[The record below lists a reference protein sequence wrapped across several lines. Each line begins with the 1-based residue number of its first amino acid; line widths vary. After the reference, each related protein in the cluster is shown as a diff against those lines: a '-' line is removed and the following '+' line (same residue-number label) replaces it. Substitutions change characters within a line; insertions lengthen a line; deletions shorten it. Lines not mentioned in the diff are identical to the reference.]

1 MASRTINVLM
11 SLQDRFSAPM
21 RNINNLTRE
30 QERQLRRSE
39 NALTRYGKNGLKA
52 LGNLAKYAGT
62 ALGGSM
68 AALGAY
74 SVKVGSEFEQAM
86 SKVQA
91 ISGASGEALNALT
104 DKAKEMGATTQFSAS
119 EAAEALQYMAMA
131 GWKDQDMLNGIKGI
145 MDLAAASG
153 ESLGS
158 TSDIVTDA
166 LTAFGLTAKD
176 SGKFADVLAA
186 ASSNANTNVS
196 MMGATFKYAAPL
208 AGSLKYSVEDV
219 AVAIGLMANAGI
231 KGEQA
236 GTSLRSTFTRLID
249 PPKEA
254 AKALEGLGVSA
265 VNSDGSVKPLMETMV
280 DLRKSFSGLTDS
292 EKAEK
297 AAAIAGQEAMS
308 GFLAIINASDSDF
321 KKLTDSVNNSEG
333 AATKMATT
341 MQNNL
346 GGQLKQFDSVTEGIG
361 INIYDKFKAPLT
373 DAFKS
378 VNDALGDL
386 NTSIGSGELSN
397 SFDRMGEAMGVL
409 VKALA
414 DGLIVALPVVV
425 DMFTW
430 LMENG
435 DLVIS
440 LLAGIGAGF
449 AYFKV
454 ATLISAVT
462 GALGGAATAMAALNA
477 IMAANPIGLVAV
489 AVGALV
495 GGIVL
500 LWKNWDKVSAAMG
513 IAWEGLKK
521 FGSWIAEK
529 FMGVIGGI
537 ADKVK
542 VVVDGFKQFGS
553 KIFGGGGSEEHNA
566 LGTSYFKGGRTYVNE
581 GNRGELIN
589 LPSGSQ
595 IVPHDIAK
603 QSASGNKN
611 NITINL
617 NIAGNVIGNDDFYN
631 ECGNAISERL
641 IAALGNI

>member
-1 MASRTINVLM
+1 MASRSINVLM

-39 NALTRYGKNGLKA
+39 NALTRYGKNGVKA
-52 LGNLAKYAGT
+52 LGNLAKIAGT
-62 ALGGSM
+62 ALAGSM
-68 AALGAY
+68 AALAGY
-74 SVKVGSEFEQAM
+74 SVKVGSDFEEAM
-86 SKVQA
+86 SKVEA

-104 DKAKEMGATTQFSAS
+104 EKAKEMGATTQFSAS
-119 EAAEALQYMAMA
+119 EAAEALQYMAAA
-131 GWKDQDMLNGIKGI
+131 GWKDTDMLNGIKGI

-153 ESLGS
+153 ESLAS

-166 LTAFGLTAKD
+166 LTAFGLSAKD
-176 SGKFADVLAA
+176 SARFSDVLSA
-186 ASSNANTNVS
+186 ASAASNTNVA
-196 MMGATFKYAAPL
+196 MMGASFKYVAPI
-208 AGSLKYSVEDV
+208 AGSLKYSIEDV
-219 AVAIGLMANAGI
+219 SLAIGLMANAGI
-231 KGEQA
+231 KAEQA
-236 GTSLRSTFTRLID
+236 GTALRATFTRLVK
-249 PPKEA
+249 PPKDTAE
-254 AKALEGLGVSA
+254 ALESLGITVKNA
-265 VNSDGSVKPLMETMV
+265 DGSVKPLSETLV
-280 DLRKSFSGLTDS
+280 DLRKSFAGLTDS
-292 EKAEK
+292 QKAEK
-297 AAAIAGQEAMS
+297 AASIAGQEAMS
-308 GFLAIINASDSDF
+308 GLLAIVNASDKDF
-321 KKLTDSVNNSEG
+321 ESLAASINNSKG
-333 AATKMATT
+333 ASAEMAAV

-346 GGQLKQFDSVTEGIG
+346 QGQLKQFESASEAVGIS
-361 INIYDKFKAPLT
+361 IYDKFKAPLT

-378 VNDALGDL
+378 INTALAEL
-386 NTSIGSGELSN
+386 NKSIGSGELAT

-409 VKALA
+409 VKTLA
-414 DGLIVALPVVV
+414 DGLIVALPVAI

-430 LMENG
+430 LMNNG

-454 ATLISAVT
+454 ASVISAVT
-462 GALGGAATAMAALNA
+462 TALGGATTAMAAFNA
-477 IMAANPIGLVAV
+477 IMLANPIGVIAV

-495 GGIVL
+495 AGIVL
-500 LWKNWDKVSAAMG
+500 LWKNWDTVSKYLGVAWDKFKEFGNWLKEGFLGIVGKVG
-513 IAWEGLKK
+513 DKIKGLI
-521 FGSWIAEK
+521 S
-529 FMGVIGGI
+529 
-537 ADKVK
+537 
-542 VVVDGFKQFGS
+542 GFKNLVGI
-553 KIFGGGGSEEHNA
+553 KDTAEGGETHNA

-595 IVPHDIAK
+595 IVPHDLAK
-603 QSASGNKN
+603 QAVGGNKN

>member
-1 MASRTINVLM
+1 MASRSINVLM

-39 NALTRYGKNGLKA
+39 NALTRYGKNGVKA
-52 LGNLAKYAGT
+52 LGNLAKIAGT
-62 ALGGSM
+62 ALAGSM
-68 AALGAY
+68 AALAGY
-74 SVKVGSEFEQAM
+74 SVKVGSDFEEAM
-86 SKVQA
+86 SKVEA

-104 DKAKEMGATTQFSAS
+104 EKAKEMGATTQFSAS
-119 EAAEALQYMAMA
+119 EAAEALQYMAAA
-131 GWKDQDMLNGIKGI
+131 GWKDTDMLNGIKGI

-153 ESLGS
+153 ESLAS

-166 LTAFGLTAKD
+166 LTAFGLSAKD
-176 SGKFADVLAA
+176 SARFSDVLSA
-186 ASSNANTNVS
+186 ASAASNTNVA
-196 MMGATFKYAAPL
+196 MMGASFKYVAPI
-208 AGSLKYSVEDV
+208 AGSLKYSIEDV
-219 AVAIGLMANAGI
+219 SLAIGLMANAGI
-231 KGEQA
+231 KAEQA
-236 GTSLRSTFTRLID
+236 GTALRATFTRLVK
-249 PPKEA
+249 PPKDTAE
-254 AKALEGLGVSA
+254 ALESLGITVKNA
-265 VNSDGSVKPLMETMV
+265 DGSVKPLSETLV
-280 DLRKSFSGLTDS
+280 DLRKSFAGLTDS
-292 EKAEK
+292 QKAEK
-297 AAAIAGQEAMS
+297 AASIAGQEAMS
-308 GFLAIINASDSDF
+308 GLLAIVNASDKDF
-321 KKLTDSVNNSEG
+321 ESLAASINNSKG
-333 AATKMATT
+333 ASAEMAAV

-346 GGQLKQFDSVTEGIG
+346 QGQLKQFESASEAVGIS
-361 INIYDKFKAPLT
+361 IYDKFKAPLT

-378 VNDALGDL
+378 INTALAEL
-386 NTSIGSGELSN
+386 NKSIGSGELAT

-409 VKALA
+409 VKTLA
-414 DGLIVALPVVV
+414 DGLIVALPVAI

-430 LMENG
+430 LMNNG

-454 ATLISAVT
+454 ASVISAVT
-462 GALGGAATAMAALNA
+462 TALGGATTAMAAFNA
-477 IMAANPIGLVAV
+477 IMLANPIGVIAV

-495 GGIVL
+495 AGIVL
-500 LWKNWDKVSAAMG
+500 LWKNWDTVSRYLGVAWDKFKEFGNWLKEGFLGIVGKVG
-513 IAWEGLKK
+513 DKIKGLI
-521 FGSWIAEK
+521 S
-529 FMGVIGGI
+529 
-537 ADKVK
+537 
-542 VVVDGFKQFGS
+542 GFKNLVGI
-553 KIFGGGGSEEHNA
+553 KDTAEGGETHNA

-595 IVPHDIAK
+595 IVPHDLAK
-603 QSASGNKN
+603 QSVGGNKN

>member
-1 MASRTINVLM
+1 MASRSINVLM

-39 NALTRYGKNGLKA
+39 NALTRYGKNGVKA
-52 LGNLAKYAGT
+52 LGNLAKIAGT
-62 ALGGSM
+62 ALAGSM
-68 AALGAY
+68 AALAGY
-74 SVKVGSEFEQAM
+74 SVKVGSDFEEAM
-86 SKVQA
+86 SKVEA
-91 ISGASGEALNALT
+91 ISGASGEALKALT
-104 DKAKEMGATTQFSAS
+104 EKAKEMGATTQFSAS
-119 EAAEALQYMAMA
+119 EAAEALQYMAAA
-131 GWKDQDMLNGIKGI
+131 GWKDTDMLNGIKGI

-153 ESLGS
+153 ESLAS

-166 LTAFGLTAKD
+166 LTAFGLSAKD
-176 SGKFADVLAA
+176 SARFSDVLSA
-186 ASSNANTNVS
+186 ASAASNTNVA
-196 MMGATFKYAAPL
+196 MMGASFKYVAPI
-208 AGSLKYSVEDV
+208 AGSLKYSIEDV
-219 AVAIGLMANAGI
+219 SLAIGLMANAGI
-231 KGEQA
+231 KAEQA
-236 GTSLRSTFTRLID
+236 GTALRATFTRLVK

-254 AKALEGLGVSA
+254 AVALESLGITVKNA
-265 VNSDGSVKPLMETMV
+265 DGSVKPLSETLV
-280 DLRKSFSGLTDS
+280 DLRKSFAGLSDS
-292 EKAEK
+292 QKAEK
-297 AAAIAGQEAMS
+297 AASIAGQEAMS
-308 GFLAIINASDSDF
+308 GLLAIVNASDKDF
-321 KKLTDSVNNSEG
+321 ESLAASINNSKG
-333 AATKMATT
+333 ASAEMAAV

-346 GGQLKQFDSVTEGIG
+346 QGQLKQFGSVTEGIG
-361 INIYDKFKAPLT
+361 ISIYDKFKAPLT

-378 VNDALGDL
+378 VNVALGEL
-386 NTSIGSGELSN
+386 NTSIGSGELSA

-409 VKALA
+409 VKTLA
-414 DGLIVALPVVV
+414 DGLIVALPVAI

-430 LMENG
+430 LMNNG

-454 ATLISAVT
+454 ATVITAVQT
-462 GALGGAATAMAALNA
+462 ALGGATTAMAAFNA
-477 IMAANPIGLVAV
+477 IMLANPIGVIAV

-495 GGIVL
+495 AGIVL
-500 LWKNWDKVSAAMG
+500 LWKNWDTVSKYLGVAWDKFKEFGNWLKEGFLGIVGKVG
-513 IAWEGLKK
+513 DKIKGLI
-521 FGSWIAEK
+521 S
-529 FMGVIGGI
+529 
-537 ADKVK
+537 
-542 VVVDGFKQFGS
+542 GFKNLVGI
-553 KIFGGGGSEEHNA
+553 KDNAEGGETHNA

-603 QSASGNKN
+603 QSVGGNKN

>member
-1 MASRTINVLM
+1 MASRSINVLM

-39 NALTRYGKNGLKA
+39 NALTRYGKNGVKA
-52 LGNLAKYAGT
+52 LGNLAKIAGT
-62 ALGGSM
+62 ALAGSM
-68 AALGAY
+68 AALAGY
-74 SVKVGSEFEQAM
+74 SVKVGSDFEEAM
-86 SKVQA
+86 SKVEA

-104 DKAKEMGATTQFSAS
+104 EKAKEMGATTQFSAS
-119 EAAEALQYMAMA
+119 EAAEALQYMAAA
-131 GWKDQDMLNGIKGI
+131 GWKDTDMLNGIKGI

-153 ESLGS
+153 ESLAS

-166 LTAFGLTAKD
+166 LTAFGLSAKD
-176 SGKFADVLAA
+176 SARFSDVLSA
-186 ASSNANTNVS
+186 ASAASNTNVA
-196 MMGATFKYAAPL
+196 MMGASFKYVAPI
-208 AGSLKYSVEDV
+208 AGSLKYSIEDV
-219 AVAIGLMANAGI
+219 SLAIGLMANAGI
-231 KGEQA
+231 KAEQA
-236 GTSLRSTFTRLID
+236 GTALRATFTRLVK
-249 PPKEA
+249 PPKDTAE
-254 AKALEGLGVSA
+254 ALESLGITVKNA
-265 VNSDGSVKPLMETMV
+265 DGSVKPLSETLV
-280 DLRKSFSGLTDS
+280 DLRKSFAGLTDS
-292 EKAEK
+292 QKAEK
-297 AAAIAGQEAMS
+297 AASIAGQEAMS
-308 GFLAIINASDSDF
+308 GLLAIVNASDKDF
-321 KKLTDSVNNSEG
+321 ESLAASINNSKG
-333 AATKMATT
+333 ASAEMAAV

-346 GGQLKQFDSVTEGIG
+346 QGQLKQFESASEAVGIS
-361 INIYDKFKAPLT
+361 IYDKFKAPLT

-378 VNDALGDL
+378 INTALAEL
-386 NTSIGSGELSN
+386 NKSIGSGELAT

-409 VKALA
+409 VKTLA
-414 DGLIVALPVVV
+414 DGLIVALPVAI

-430 LMENG
+430 LMNNG

-454 ATLISAVT
+454 ASVISAVT
-462 GALGGAATAMAALNA
+462 TALGGATTAMAAFNA
-477 IMAANPIGLVAV
+477 IMLANPIGVIAV

-495 GGIVL
+495 AGIVL
-500 LWKNWDKVSAAMG
+500 LWKNWDTVSQYLGVAWDKFKEFGNWLKEGFLGIVGKVG
-513 IAWEGLKK
+513 DKIKGL
-521 FGSWIAEK
+521 IN
-529 FMGVIGGI
+529 
-537 ADKVK
+537 
-542 VVVDGFKQFGS
+542 GFKNLVGI
-553 KIFGGGGSEEHNA
+553 KDTAEGGETHNA

-595 IVPHDIAK
+595 IVPHDLAK
-603 QSASGNKN
+603 QSVGGNKN